1 LPYVEYVQ
9 LKEKLPSA
17 GPNFISGGFDAPR
30 EPQARDPFW
39 MAWLRFREDILAN
52 WVSDFATWITTSP
65 DPSTGYTI
73 PPSRYYTHQIPAEFL
88 FGKPDNVR
96 LKTSASVIRT
106 AFIYPKGSSGITA
119 FNTFNGWRYGRT
131 TSDRLF
137 AAMSGSANDWGVLEY
152 NPSVPSS
159 DDDAYYLNELRRLY
173 AYRPHLIVPW
183 VWSDT
188 DDMKRYR
195 IKDQSFERS
204 LKRFIAEVG
213 EAPWFSLRS
222 IGREQ

>member
-1 LPYVEYVQ
+1 
-9 LKEKLPSA
+9 
-17 GPNFISGGFDAPR
+17 
-30 EPQARDPFW
+30 
-39 MAWLRFREDILAN
+39 
-52 WVSDFATWITTSP
+52 
-65 DPSTGYTI
+65 
-73 PPSRYYTHQIPAEFL
+73 
-88 FGKPDNVR
+88 
-96 LKTSASVIRT
+96 
-106 AFIYPKGSSGITA
+106 
-119 FNTFNGWRYGRT
+119 
-131 TSDRLF
+131 
-137 AAMSGSANDWGVLEY
+137 MSGSANDWGVLEY